1 MTYKRVSFH
10 FLDIIAQWSISKNE
24 RLRKFVFFVW
34 ALVSADFVCLGVLY
48 SFGVVL
54 LVHNCHTV
62 SYVYVKQID

>member
-1 MTYKRVSFH
+1 MRDLGNLF
-10 FLDIIAQWSISKNE
+10 
-24 RLRKFVFFVW
+24 FFVW
-34 ALVSADFVCLGVLY
+34 ALVSADSVCLGVLY